1 MLCAAHT
8 SLSSFHDT
16 DIIPPRVLYALS
28 LQERSSLP
36 KHSLP
41 RGKSEHALTNMRIVE
56 EAAHL
61 LSSLFPIHEVNGV
74 AYRVEDAQVDQDEHD
89 LINDIPS
96 YIKES
101 SLKALSSWMTGSLAL
116 PVSRLKILV
125 VMLSTGGTVHKR
137 KIAAKP

>member
-1 MLCAAHT
+1 
-8 SLSSFHDT
+8 
-16 DIIPPRVLYALS
+16 
-28 LQERSSLP
+28 
-36 KHSLP
+36 
-41 RGKSEHALTNMRIVE
+41 MRIVE

-89 LINDIPS
+89 LINDIRS